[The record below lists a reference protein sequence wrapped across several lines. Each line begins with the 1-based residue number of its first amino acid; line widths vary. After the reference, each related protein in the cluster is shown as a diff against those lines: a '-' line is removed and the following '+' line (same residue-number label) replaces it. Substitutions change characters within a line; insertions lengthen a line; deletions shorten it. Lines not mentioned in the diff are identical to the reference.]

1 MTIKVGIFMINY
13 YEFVKNYLEADSCM
27 ENTKYCNLG
36 TTFCVCREE
45 VEGCYWFYETNLF
58 IVEIHDFFIKK
69 ELVHSATPNMNQF
82 MSFSSSYI
90 ITGNGE
96 SFNPYQTLSAN
107 SLYIVDIENI
117 HKDYKFLLHNN
128 FPYLSVGI
136 SFKKE
141 LIEEYLSSLKKEQN
155 ISYSDIFTS
164 INPSVVKSFAPLAR
178 EILNCKMASPAAELF
193 FEAKAKEWL
202 SLTINA
208 FFNNRNITISKDDD
222 QALMD
227 VAKYLDDH
235 YAIDVAQDT
244 LEKIASMSGTKL
256 KKLFKQKYQ
265 VSITEYSQGK
275 RMNIAETLLLNSPL
289 SIKEISES
297 VGYSSHSKFSSYF
310 KKVKGIYP
318 RDVRKLAKKGNCTI
332 ECDKCK
338 NNFD

>member
-1 MTIKVGIFMINY
+1 MMSY
-13 YEFVKNYLEADSCM
+13 YEFVKNYLKADSCKK
-27 ENTKYCNLG
+27 NSKYCDIG

-45 VEGCYWFYETNLF
+45 AEGCYWFYETNSF
-58 IVEIHDFFIKK
+58 IVEIHDFFIK
-69 ELVHSATPNMNQF
+69 EDVVYSTAPNMNQF
-82 MSFSSSYI
+82 MSFSSSYV

-107 SLYIVDIENI
+107 SLYVVDVENI
-117 HKDYKFLLHNN
+117 HKDYKFLLHGN
-128 FPYLSVGI
+128 FPYLSIGI

-141 LIEEYLSSLKKEQN
+141 MIEEYLSSFKKEKN
-155 ISYSDIFTS
+155 LSYSDIFTS
-164 INPSVVKSFAPLAR
+164 INPSIVKSFAPLAK
-178 EILNCKMASPAAELF
+178 EILSCKMESPTAELF

-208 FFNNRNITISKDDD
+208 FFNNKNISISKDDGR
-222 QALMD
+222 ALRD

-235 YAIDVAQDT
+235 YAIDVSQET

-265 VSITEYSQGK
+265 LSITEYSQRR

-297 VGYSSHSKFSSYF
+297 VGYSSHSKFSSCF

-318 RDVRKLAKKGNCTI
+318 RDVRKLAENRDCIFGCKK
-332 ECDKCK
+332 
-338 NNFD
+338 